1 MSRKNRSSL
10 IFIHLAL
17 LISALFSVVCYS
29 GVLTGNQAITYAEN
43 QATYVTMPDGVR
55 IAVEI
60 YLPANTS
67 NNAELPTMVSFTR
80 YWRAAAYQPDIPG
93 KNKLFQA
100 MNDEGYAVIVVD
112 TRGSGAS
119 FGSRGTEFSTCETRD
134 LNPVIDW
141 ISKRPWS
148 NGKVATIGISYAG
161 NTSENA
167 TFDPPSSLR
176 AAIPRFTDFDFYTSI
191 LYPGGLANQVIF
203 KKWGDLVRNLD
214 GNVVPDKPTI
224 GSKEHPK
231 LLGVKPVDKDVDGIL
246 LKQAIAQHADNRG
259 VMESFDNAI
268 YRDDITIA
276 QSLSDDCNHTVSI
289 YKYKQSE
296 ERNQIPAYHWA
307 SWTDAGTAAGVL
319 SRFAH
324 YKTPAHYI
332 IGPWS
337 HGAKLDTNPFNDK
350 NHPLEMSIKLQYQKI
365 FSFLRPLMFENKSSK
380 AFKNQ
385 LDYYTMGEN
394 KWKTTYVWPPE
405 NSEKQAWYLQKS
417 NSLQF
422 FADLPSQ
429 GKDVYKV
436 NFDAG
441 SGKNTRWTTQ
451 LGGTEVFYGDREEQD
466 RKLLVYTSSA
476 LQKDIEITG
485 TPVIELFMSST
496 HKDGAIIAYLEM
508 VDPLG
513 KVSMLTEGE
522 LRLIHRKI
530 SITKPEFDSFGPY
543 HSFLKKDGLPTMP
556 GKVEKVSISMLP
568 TSVVIPKGAS
578 IRLSI
583 AGHDKDTFSRY
594 PAEGEPIYT
603 IYRSRNYPSKI
614 ILPVINQMLKK
625 KNRELSNE

>member
-1 MSRKNRSSL
+1 MNRRSRSTEIL
-10 IFIHLAL
+10 IHLVL
-17 LISALFSVVCYS
+17 LCSLFFSVFSYS
-29 GVLTGNQAITYAEN
+29 DTLSPDQTKIYAEN
-43 QATYVTMPDGVR
+43 KATYVTMPDGVR
-55 IAVEI
+55 IALEI

-67 NNAELPTMVSFTR
+67 DSSELPTIVSFTR
-80 YWRAAAYQPDIPG
+80 YWRAASFQPDIAG

-100 MNDEGYAVIVVD
+100 MNDEGYAVIIVD

-134 LNPVIDW
+134 FKPVIKW

-161 NTSENA
+161 NTAENA
-167 TFDPPSSLR
+167 IFDAPSALR

-203 KKWGDLVRNLD
+203 KKWGDLVRHLD
-214 GNVVPDKPTI
+214 GNVVPDKPVT
-224 GSKEHPK
+224 GTKEQPK
-231 LLGVKPVDKDVDGIL
+231 LLGVKPVDEDVDGVL
-246 LKQAIAQHADNRG
+246 LKQAILQHALNQG
-259 VMESFDNAI
+259 VKESFANAN
-268 YRDDITIA
+268 YRDDVAIA
-276 QSLSDDCNHTVSI
+276 QNLNDDCNHTVSI
-289 YKYKQSE
+289 YKFKKAE
-296 ERNQIPAYHWA
+296 EHNHIPAFHWA

-319 SRFAH
+319 DRFSY
-324 YKTPAHYI
+324 YKVPAHYI

-337 HGAKLDTNPFNDK
+337 HGAKLDTNPFNHK
-350 NHPLEMSIKLQYQKI
+350 NHPLEMSIKQQYQKI
-365 FSFLRPLMFENKSSK
+365 FAFLKPLMFEHKSSRP
-380 AFKNQ
+380 FKNQ

-394 KWKTTYVWPPE
+394 KWKTTYIWPPV

-417 NSLQF
+417 NSLGS

-436 NFDAG
+436 NFNVG

-451 LGGTEVFYGDREEQD
+451 LGGTEVFYGDRKEQD
-466 RKLLVYTSSA
+466 KKLQVYTSA
-476 LQKDIEITG
+476 PLKQDIEITG
-485 TPVIELFMSST
+485 TPILELFMSST

-530 SITKPEFDSFGPY
+530 STTKPVFESFGPY
-543 HSFLKKDGLPTMP
+543 HSFLKKDGAPMVP
-556 GKVEKVSISMLP
+556 GKVEKVSFSLLP
-568 TSVVIPKGAS
+568 TSVVIPEGYS
-578 IRLSI
+578 IRLSL

-594 PAEGEPIYT
+594 PVEGDPIYS
-603 IYRSRNYPSKI
+603 IYRSKNNPSKI
-614 ILPVINQMLKK
+614 TLPVIKSDIVKRQK
-625 KNRELSNE
+625 